1 MTLDQLSGLD
11 ISGLRRLART
21 TPRPDATAPTG
32 DGKVAAISYLRVSTK
47 DQATRNGLEEGLSIP
62 AQREAAQRK
71 AKQLGAVIIKE
82 FIEPGE
88 SAKTAQRRALQEMLD
103 YATTHPVRY
112 CIINKVD
119 RLARNRLDDAKIH
132 AALRDANISLVSVTE
147 NIDETPSGMLM
158 HGILASMAEFYS
170 LNLAQEVLKGMT
182 QKAAIGGTPTKA
194 PLGYLNVR
202 TTDARGRESREIEI
216 DPERAD
222 LVRFAFTAY
231 ATGDWSLSRLAKELT
246 ARGLTTRPTP
256 SQPAKPVTTTG
267 LHKIL
272 TNPYYQGTVTFRGV
286 TYDGTHQPLV
296 DAKTWLR
303 VQTNLDANNARGER
317 PQKYDHYLKGTLYCA
332 CGAKLMLE
340 RPRDKTGDR
349 YEYFTCSGRRRKTT
363 NCTRSA
369 ILAERAE
376 AEIERTYQ
384 RNSLTQT
391 QAEHV
396 RKVLNDV
403 FDQLE
408 GSSEDE
414 RKLLTAQRD
423 KLEAERLQLVQA
435 HYADAIPLDL
445 LKSEQDRIRAS
456 LDQNNTRLDNLT
468 DTYAETRTGLDQ
480 LTELLIDL
488 DDLYNKCAPAERR
501 ILNRALFTRI
511 TVDDEENATYTPDE
525 TTTSVLARASIDAP
539 AHVTAET
546 KLPRHQA
553 GHVSMFSSYVEVRV
567 SGFRTSFT
575 FKPLTGPQVCHD
587 IVLLMCRVIA
597 HTPRPKA

>member
-1 MTLDQLSGLD
+1 M
-11 ISGLRRLART
+11 
-21 TPRPDATAPTG
+21 APA
-32 DGKVAAISYLRVSTK
+32 VSYLRVSTK

-71 AKQLGAVIIKE
+71 AEQLGAVIIKE

-103 YATTHPVRY
+103 YATTTPVQY

-119 RLARNRLDDAKIH
+119 RLARNRLDDAMIH
-132 AALRDANISLVSVTE
+132 AALREANISLVSVTE

-202 TTDARGRESREIEI
+202 TTDVKGREVREIQV
-216 DPERAD
+216 DPDRAD
-222 LVRFAFTAY
+222 LVRFAFTTY
-231 ATGDWSLSRLAKELT
+231 ATGDWSLSQLVQELE

-272 TNPYYQGTVTFRGV
+272 TNPYYHGVVTFRGV
-286 TYDGTHQPLV
+286 TYDGTHEPLV
-296 DAKTWLR
+296 DIETWKR
-303 VQTNLDANNARGER
+303 VQTHLDAKNARGDR

-332 CGAKLMLE
+332 CGAKLMIE

-363 NCTRSA
+363 TCTRSA
-369 ILAERAE
+369 ILAERIE
-376 AEIERTYQ
+376 AEIEHTYQ
-384 RNSLTQT
+384 QNSLTET
-391 QAEHV
+391 EAAHV

-408 GSSEDE
+408 SSSDDE
-414 RKLLTAQRD
+414 RKLLTAQRER
-423 KLEAERLQLVQA
+423 LEAERLKLVQA

-445 LKSEQDRIRAS
+445 LKSEQDRIRTN
-456 LDQNNTRLDNLT
+456 LDQITARLDNLT
-468 DTYAETRTGLDQ
+468 DTYADARTGLDQ
-480 LTELLIDL
+480 LTELLVNL
-488 DDLYNKCAPAERR
+488 GDLYNKCEPAERR
-501 ILNRALFTRI
+501 MLNRALYTRI
-511 TVDDEENATYTPDE
+511 TIDDDEHATYTPDE
-525 TTTSVLARASIDAP
+525 PAASILAHLDADVP
-539 AHVTAET
+539 TDITGET
-546 KLPRHQA
+546 KLPRHKA
-553 GHVSMFSSYVEVRV
+553 GQVSIFSTYVELR
-567 SGFRTSFT
+567 GLE
-575 FKPLTGPQVCHD
+575 PLTPCLQSRCATN
-587 IVLLMCRVIA
+587 CAIA
-597 HTPRPKA
+597 PRPVPRGPRIKRTGKAKGAPPRW

>member
-11 ISGLRRLART
+11 IPGLRRLACT
-21 TPRPDATAPTG
+21 KPRPDATATG
-32 DGKVAAISYLRVSTK
+32 AEGQVAAISYLRVSTK

-71 AKQLGAVIIKE
+71 AEQLGAVIIKE

-119 RLARNRLDDAKIH
+119 RLARNRLDDAMIH

-222 LVRFAFTAY
+222 LVRFAFTSY

-286 TYDGTHQPLV
+286 TYDGTHEPLV
-296 DAKTWLR
+296 DAETWLR

-332 CGAKLMLE
+332 CGAKLMIE

-384 RNSLTQT
+384 RNSLSPA

-423 KLEAERLQLVQA
+423 KLEAERLKLVQA

-445 LKSEQDRIRAS
+445 LKNEQDRIRAS
-456 LDQNNTRLDNLT
+456 LDQITTRLDNLT
-468 DTYAETRTGLDQ
+468 DTYADARTGLDQ
-480 LTELLIDL
+480 LTELLVDL
-488 DDLYNKCAPAERR
+488 DDLYNKCDPAERR

-511 TVDDEENATYTPDE
+511 TIDDEENAT
-525 TTTSVLARASIDAP
+525 
-539 AHVTAET
+539 
-546 KLPRHQA
+546 
-553 GHVSMFSSYVEVRV
+553 
-567 SGFRTSFT
+567 
-575 FKPLTGPQVCHD
+575 
-587 IVLLMCRVIA
+587 
-597 HTPRPKA
+597 